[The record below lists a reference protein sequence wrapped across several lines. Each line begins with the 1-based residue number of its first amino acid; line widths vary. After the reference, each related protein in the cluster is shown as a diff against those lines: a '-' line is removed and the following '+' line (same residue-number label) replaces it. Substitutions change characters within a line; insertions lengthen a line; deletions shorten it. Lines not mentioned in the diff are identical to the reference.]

1 MDDRILKWLFD
12 IKFAIDE
19 IDSYFES
26 EERNFFDYRS
36 NTMLKRAVRNGYYK
50 SIRSMNQKNKEE
62 LAVVSGIAL
71 IIISNII
78 GNSSP
83 PFSILATPWVLTI
96 VIAIINFPLYKTSF
110 SKTVIYN
117 YGLIL
122 FNDILVRLLAGGIDD
137 DEGKAWISV
146 MFILSFLISTI
157 VMFVYG
163 SLKSKN
169 SKENTDKRKHMKTV
183 AFAGIVTAVLFV
195 LFNVFLIL

>member
-1 MDDRILKWLFD
+1 
-12 IKFAIDE
+12 
-19 IDSYFES
+19 
-26 EERNFFDYRS
+26 
-36 NTMLKRAVRNGYYK
+36 
-50 SIRSMNQKNKEE
+50 MNQKNKEE

-122 FNDILVRLLAGGIDD
+122 FNDILVRCFAGGVDD
-137 DEGKAWISV
+137 AEGEAWISV
-146 MFILSFLISTI
+146 MFILSFLICTI
-157 VMFVYG
+157 VMFVYA
-163 SLKSKN
+163 SLKSTKSN
-169 SKENTDKRKHMKTV
+169 ENVAMRKHMKTV
-183 AFAGIVTAVLFV
+183 ALAVIVTAVLFV
-195 LFNVFLIL
+195 LFNVYLFS

>member
-1 MDDRILKWLFD
+1 
-12 IKFAIDE
+12 
-19 IDSYFES
+19 
-26 EERNFFDYRS
+26 
-36 NTMLKRAVRNGYYK
+36 
-50 SIRSMNQKNKEE
+50 MNQKNKAE
-62 LAVVSGIAL
+62 LAVISGIAL

-83 PFSILATPWVLTI
+83 PFSVLATPWVLTI

-117 YGLIL
+117 FGLL
-122 FNDILVRLLAGGIDD
+122 LVNDILVRLFAGGIDD
-137 DEGKAWISV
+137 DEGKAWISI

-163 SLKSKN
+163 SLKSEN
-169 SKENTDKRKHMKTV
+169 SKENTDKRTHMKTV

-195 LFNVFLIL
+195 LFNVFLF

>member
-1 MDDRILKWLFD
+1 
-12 IKFAIDE
+12 
-19 IDSYFES
+19 
-26 EERNFFDYRS
+26 
-36 NTMLKRAVRNGYYK
+36 
-50 SIRSMNQKNKEE
+50 MNQKNKEE

-96 VIAIINFPLYKTSF
+96 VIAVINFPLYKTSF

-122 FNDILVRLLAGGIDD
+122 FNDILVRGFAGGVDD

-163 SLKSKN
+163 SMKSKN
-169 SKENTDKRKHMKTV
+169 SKENTDKRKQMKTL
-183 AFAGIVTAVLFV
+183 ALSGLVTAVLFV
-195 LFNVFLIL
+195 LFNVYIF

>member
-1 MDDRILKWLFD
+1 
-12 IKFAIDE
+12 
-19 IDSYFES
+19 
-26 EERNFFDYRS
+26 
-36 NTMLKRAVRNGYYK
+36 
-50 SIRSMNQKNKEE
+50 MNQKNKEE

-122 FNDILVRLLAGGIDD
+122 FNDILVRCFAGGVDD
-137 DEGKAWISV
+137 AEGKAWISV
-146 MFILSFLISTI
+146 MFILSFLICTI
-157 VMFVYG
+157 VMFVYA
-163 SLKSKN
+163 SLKSTKSN
-169 SKENTDKRKHMKTV
+169 ENVAMRKHMKTV
-183 AFAGIVTAVLFV
+183 ALAVIVTAVLFV
-195 LFNVFLIL
+195 LFNVYLFS

>member
-1 MDDRILKWLFD
+1 
-12 IKFAIDE
+12 
-19 IDSYFES
+19 
-26 EERNFFDYRS
+26 
-36 NTMLKRAVRNGYYK
+36 
-50 SIRSMNQKNKEE
+50 MNQKNKEE
-62 LAVVSGIAL
+62 LAVISGIAL

-83 PFSILATPWVLTI
+83 PFSVLATPWVLTI

-110 SKTVIYN
+110 SRTVIYN
-117 YGLIL
+117 YGLL
-122 FNDILVRLLAGGIDD
+122 LVNDILVRLFAGGIDD
-137 DEGKAWISV
+137 PEGRAWISV

-169 SKENTDKRKHMKTV
+169 SKENTDKRKHMKIV

-195 LFNVFLIL
+195 LFNVFLF

>member
-1 MDDRILKWLFD
+1 
-12 IKFAIDE
+12 
-19 IDSYFES
+19 
-26 EERNFFDYRS
+26 
-36 NTMLKRAVRNGYYK
+36 
-50 SIRSMNQKNKEE
+50 MNQKNKEE
-62 LAVVSGIAL
+62 LAVISGIAL

-83 PFSILATPWVLTI
+83 PFSVLATPWVLTI

-117 YGLIL
+117 YGLLL
-122 FNDILVRLLAGGIDD
+122 FNDILVRLFAGGIDD
-137 DEGKAWISV
+137 DEGKAWISI

-163 SLKSKN
+163 SLISKN
-169 SKENTDKRKHMKTV
+169 SKENTDKRIHMKTV

-195 LFNVFLIL
+195 LFNVFLF